1 MLDALTKGPAA
12 YQPNSGW
19 PAWSVL
25 PVGAGIF
32 FLALLIG
39 AGLSFAYGMLAGG
52 YVPGTISA
60 SGEASQQGTMQLALF
75 MAGLQ
80 GGIIVL
86 TLLAGGRSAEHRRD
100 VLALKPPAQG
110 WGVVPLALLPLFAAT
125 AVWTA
130 ALLYWLPHVVYQ
142 DLRPFKQLMDSAA
155 IWVAMPV
162 ICLGA
167 PLSEELL
174 FRGFL
179 FSGLAKTRLGFLG
192 TALLTTALWGA
203 LHAGYSAFG
212 LIEVL
217 GIGLYFSWLLVRTG
231 SLWVTIACH
240 AVYNSVVM
248 ICLMLVTLPPA

>member
-1 MLDALTKGPAA
+1 
-12 YQPNSGW
+12 
-19 PAWSVL
+19 
-25 PVGAGIF
+25 
-32 FLALLIG
+32 
-39 AGLSFAYGMLAGG
+39 
-52 YVPGTISA
+52 
-60 SGEASQQGTMQLALF
+60 

-86 TLLAGGRSAEHRRD
+86 TLLAGGLSAERRRD

-130 ALLYWLPHVVYQ
+130 ALLYWAPHVVYQ
-142 DLRPFKQLMDSAA
+142 DLRPFKQLMDGAA

-162 ICLGA
+162 IGLGA

-179 FSGLAKTRLGFLG
+179 FSGLAKTRLRFLG
-192 TALLTTALWGA
+192 TAILTTALWGG
-203 LHAGYSAFG
+203 LHAGYSVFG

-217 GIGLYFSWLLVRTG
+217 AIGLYFCWLLVRTG
-231 SLWVTIACH
+231 SLWVTIICH
-240 AVYNSVVM
+240 ALYNSVVM
-248 ICLMLVTLPPA
+248 IGLALVTLPPA